1 MPFEQTFLRPGARPL
16 TPATN
21 CRRPEKHE
29 KARAKPA
36 PLPQGP
42 KQSTT
47 VQVADI
53 EATAARQSCNAAAQ
67 EPGFYGHAAGATQ
80 QDFHAAQGRTAPQS
94 ALHQRPE
101 CRHLAV
107 PRPKPGA
114 AVAPGGRLL
123 ALASL
128 GLGCTACRF
137 NRGRNP
143 LVPFAFL
150 VKMCHTET

>member
-1 MPFEQTFLRPGARPL
+1 LVAGVRGLAPGRRKVCSKGIKWELVLYFLGRLFPL
-16 TPATN
+16 SPVVGL
-21 CRRPEKHE
+21 P
-29 KARAKPA
+29 KPA
-36 PLPQGP
+36 Q
-42 KQSTT
+42 
-47 VQVADI
+47 
-53 EATAARQSCNAAAQ
+53 
-67 EPGFYGHAAGATQ
+67 
-80 QDFHAAQGRTAPQS
+80 
-94 ALHQRPE
+94 
-101 CRHLAV
+101 
-107 PRPKPGA
+107 PGA